1 MHMALLATAAIGT
14 GVLPG
19 VARGADPDASHS
31 ARRGAP
37 ASDGQVREYVD
48 EITAVSITV
57 PVDSLVFARERTDL
71 AVNARDYLTLAPLE
85 INRTGHRAYFWSG
98 YLWSTIDRRNREP
111 ILAPGDELVLV
122 ADGRPIHLRSAGT
135 SLRDQGV
142 GEPPTPMPLRTA
154 TPVLFASS
162 PDVLAYVARADEV
175 HVELIHE
182 GRSDSFPLWRDGRDA
197 LRAFVERL
205 NLTD

>member
-1 MHMALLATAAIGT
+1 MALLAIATIAA
-14 GVLPG
+14 
-19 VARGADPDASHS
+19 GAMPDAALAADQNATQS

-37 ASDGQVREYVD
+37 PTDDKIREYVD

-111 ILAPGDELVLV
+111 ILATGDELVLV
-122 ADGRPIHLRSAGT
+122 ADGRPIHLKSAGT

-142 GEPPTPMPLRTA
+142 GEPPTRVPVRTA
-154 TPVLFASS
+154 IPVLFASS
-162 PDVLAYVARADEV
+162 PDVLAYVARAGEV

-182 GRSDSFPLWRDGRDA
+182 GRSDSFPLWKDERDA

-205 NLTD
+205 NLTE